1 MKPYISRLVSIYG
14 IGWNIYHMLLVKIW
28 NFIATKYTFWAKW
41 PKWGSKWGSKC
52 LFAPGNVGKTPKT
65 HMKPYISRLVSIYG
79 IRWNIY
85 DMLLVKLRNSNAT
98 KYPLWAKMWVKMPNC
113 TCNVGKTPKTH
124 RKPYISRHVSIY
136 RIRWNIY
143 HMLLVKLRNSNAT
156 KYAFCTQNGDQTA

>member
-1 MKPYISRLVSIYG
+1 MQRNTLFEPK
-14 IGWNIYHMLLVKIW
+14 MTVKMGVEMGVKMPIC
-28 NFIATKYTFWAKW
+28 TF
-41 PKWGSKWGSKC
+41 
-52 LFAPGNVGKTPKT
+52 NVGKTPKT

-85 DMLLVKLRNSNAT
+85 HMLLVKLRNSNAT
-98 KYPLWAKMWVKMPNC
+98 KYHLWAKMWVKMPNC

-143 HMLLVKLRNSNAT
+143 HMLLVKLRKTNAT
-156 KYAFCTQNGDQTA
+156 KYAFCTQNGVQTA